1 MSIEQQLKQV
11 LERPA
16 GIPDETGAYDRFLL
30 RRRRRDR
37 AMVAGAGLTVVL
49 LLGLAVAVPK
59 MLPGRDGPVADVRQ
73 GGSDES
79 LTRTEWQLTRVVEPS
94 KTWSPPPEVEA
105 VLRFDGEGRFSATAC
120 NHYTGPVRID
130 GDVLHVEGVGG
141 TKVECSAPRRAVEE
155 AFLAVVAGEVHW
167 AISGEELRL
176 DKPDGRG
183 LRFRVRDTIY
193 PTRDLRPLT
202 QGQRNGGDFR
212 FGWRATNELIS
223 LQWEWRDASG
233 KPWESAGMTCE
244 PTRPVSRPDPLAGR
258 AGDHRFVFG
267 VVPPD
272 AARVVYQPPAGQPAV
287 QLELFTVPGARTWQ
301 AFGGFADQPREGSI
315 VAAFDGH
322 GRELGRSDPLR
333 S

>member
-1 MSIEQQLKQV
+1 MSIEQQLRQV

-16 GIPDETGAYDRFLL
+16 RIPDETGAYDRFLRH
-30 RRRRRDR
+30 RRHRNR
-37 AMVAGAGLTVVL
+37 AMVAGAGLTLTL
-49 LLGLAVAVPK
+49 LLGLAVVAPK
-59 MLPGRDGPVADVRQ
+59 ILPGRDGPAADLGQ
-73 GGSDES
+73 GRSGES

-105 VLRFDGEGRFSATAC
+105 VLRFDGEGRFNATAC

-141 TKVECSAPRRAVEE
+141 TEVECSGPRRAVEE

-193 PTRDLRPLT
+193 PTRDLQPLT
-202 QGQRNGGDFR
+202 QGQRNGGDYR
-212 FGWRATNELIS
+212 FGWRTSNELIS
-223 LQWEWRDASG
+223 LHWEWRDASG
-233 KPWESAGMTCE
+233 KPWESVGMNRE
-244 PTRPVSRPDPLAGR
+244 STRRAPRPDPLAGS
-258 AGDHRFVFG
+258 AGDDRFVFG
-267 VVPPD
+267 VVPPG

-287 QLELFTVPGARTWQ
+287 QLQLFAVPGARSWQ
-301 AFGGFADQPREGSI
+301 AFGGFVDQPREGSI
-315 VAAFDGH
+315 VVAFDDH
-322 GRELGRSDPLR
+322 GRELGRSDPLP